1 MKIEMKYKKSTK
13 GTHVY
18 HATNDD
24 SPLKT
29 VYLDRDKVK
38 RKHESIT
45 VTIGFCGADS
55 SNG

>member
-38 RKHESIT
+38 RKHEGIT